1 MTNIMVLAGVLV
13 SIAVGVALITANEL
27 DSTRREL
34 GRLEQLKSLTFS
46 RLEEV
51 IQQKK
56 AAEGSRVMLKK
67 LRQSKREQ
75 LNQYLID

>member
-27 DSTRREL
+27 DSTRTEL

-51 IQQKK
+51 IQQKQ